1 MDKKWV
7 EIIFAKVREGKA
19 DALRELI
26 AWNMAYHKRRGLKVP
41 RHFISEDEK
50 YLVVLTEYSSR
61 EEYKRAEEEWESSE
75 DKIEFEKLATHSLES
90 GRGRIYYEVINE
102 PS

>member
-19 DALRELI
+19 DALRKLI
-26 AWNMAYHKRRGLKVP
+26 AWNTAYHKREGLKAP
-41 RHFISEDEK
+41 RHFISEGGK
-50 YLVVLTEYSSR
+50 YFTVLTEYSSR
-61 EEYKRAEEEWESSE
+61 EEYKRAEKEWESSE
-75 DKIEFEKLATHSLES
+75 DKIEFEKLATNSLES
-90 GRGRIYYEVINE
+90 GQGRIYYEVISD